1 MAFDSTLGF
10 PGEGHRA
17 HKVRMISWNMGGS
30 EWNDPQGAG
39 RLKAAIRRFVRS
51 KYDVLC
57 LQEHQLD
64 KDTVAQVNNYL
75 KRIEGEDLAWRFSAR
90 ASGRGK
96 RGGTAIIAKVS
107 ACGEC
112 KFSTACGGH
121 VTILDIEGLKIMSI
135 YASTPPKV

>member
-1 MAFDSTLGF
+1 
-10 PGEGHRA
+10 
-17 HKVRMISWNMGGS
+17 MISWNMGGS

-64 KDTVAQVNNYL
+64 KDTIAQVNNYL

-121 VTILDIEGLKIMSI
+121 VTVLDI
-135 YASTPPKV
+135 